1 MVLYTITYKTCLPI
15 NTMIHINTSFMKLIL
30 LPVWQ
35 FSSMK
40 PTAHSHIYPLGV
52 DNMSVQVAPFWQSF
66 SVSQGAGEMNR
77 NTIRL
82 HEV

>member
-1 MVLYTITYKTCLPI
+1 
-15 NTMIHINTSFMKLIL
+15 MKLIL

-52 DNMSVQVAPFWQSF
+52 DNKSVQVAPFWQSLP
-66 SVSQGAGEMNR
+66 VSQGAGKMNK

-82 HEV
+82 HKVEYFLHSEFLFITVTVHINT